1 MSVIAKN
8 TNLQHYD
15 LLLQLI
21 PYGYSNSGLAPQH
34 HQLLLPL

>member
-8 TNLQHYD
+8 TNFFFYIME

-21 PYGYSNSGLAPQH
+21 PYGYSNSGLP
-34 HQLLLPL
+34 P